1 MRVMAKAAAAGLIAV
16 QLGGCALLGD
26 STVNSPLL
34 VGPWRIEDVNGGG
47 VPDGARLTIEFGVD
61 GRVAG
66 VSGCNRF
73 TGPYETRGKNK
84 VRIGP
89 LATTRK
95 MCPEALM
102 DIEAKTLAALAATRR
117 HQKDETGAVVL
128 SGGEQRLTLR
138 PGS

>member
-1 MRVMAKAAAAGLIAV
+1 MRVMAKAAAVGLLAV
-16 QLGGCALLGD
+16 QLGGCALMRD
-26 STVNSPLL
+26 SEVKSPLL
-34 VGPWRIEDVNGGG
+34 VGPWRIEDVNGAG
-47 VPDGARLTIEFGVD
+47 VDGARLTIEFGVD

-73 TGPYETRGKNK
+73 TGPYEAKGKDK

-102 DIEAKTLAALAATRR
+102 DIEAKTLAALSAARR
-117 HQKDETGAVVL
+117 YQKDETSAVIL
-128 SGGEQRLTLR
+128 SGAEQRLTLR
-138 PGS
+138 PGA